1 MAYNPLARVKWSLKD
16 LVGLIKLRQQNKFD
30 ANIVVSGD
38 RGNGKSTCI
47 AKLMYL
53 TKIYNPKKHQV
64 YAREEVI
71 KLLALQK
78 YGLCFDDEAI
88 NSGYKRDFQSKGQ
101 QELIKI
107 VTAYRDNFNVYASAI
122 PNFFNLDKDLRDLV
136 FIHIHVIER
145 GLGVLHM
152 PIQGRLY
159 SADKWDT
166 KNNARLE
173 DKWNKQKSTNPDY
186 KIPYHKLSTF
196 RGYVYFEDLTI
207 KQRELY
213 EQIKTEKRAKSFDK
227 YIDKPIEQDFFEK
240 AIKLILD
247 KKITKDGLIQ
257 MCLMDNRDYKHTLQ
271 KLARMLKKIT
281 SDNSRGLSD
290 YLFTSEEVHK
300 KEDIETSKRE
310 IDELIPDF

>member
-53 TKIYNPKKHQV
+53 TKIYNPRKHQV
-64 YAREEVI
+64 YSREDVI

-145 GLGVLHM
+145 GLGILHM

-159 SADKWDT
+159 SMDKWDT

-196 RGYVYFEDLTI
+196 RGYVYFDDLTT

-213 EQIKTEKRAKSFDK
+213 EEIKKEKRAKSFDK
-227 YIDKPIEQDFFEK
+227 YIDKPIEQDFYEK
-240 AIKLILD
+240 CLKLILE

-257 MCLMDNRDYKHTLQ
+257 MCLIDNRDYKSTLQ
-271 KLARMLKKIT
+271 KLNRMLKKVT
-281 SDNSRGLSD
+281 SDDSRGLRD

-300 KEDIETSKRE
+300 KQDIEASKRE

>member
-16 LVGLIKLRQQNKFD
+16 LVGLIKLRQGNKFD
-30 ANIVVSGD
+30 ANLVVSGD

-47 AKLMYL
+47 AKLLYL
-53 TKIYNPKKHQV
+53 TKQYNPQKHQV
-64 YAREEVI
+64 YSREDVI
-71 KLLALQK
+71 KLLAGQK
-78 YGLCFDDEAI
+78 FGICFDDEAI

-107 VTAYRDNFNVYASAI
+107 VTAYRDNFNLYVSAI
-122 PNFFNLDKDLRDLV
+122 PNFFNLDKDLRDLT

-166 KNNARLE
+166 KNNAHLE
-173 DKWNKQKSTNPDY
+173 DKWNKQKAINPNY

-196 RGYVYFEDLTI
+196 RGYVYFEDLTP

-213 EQIKTEKRAKSFDK
+213 EQIKTEKRKASFDK
-227 YIDKPIEQDFFEK
+227 YIEKPKEEDFHEK
-240 AIKLILD
+240 CLKLILD
-247 KKITKDGLIQ
+247 KKITKEGLIQ
-257 MCLMDNRDYKHTLQ
+257 MCLLDNRDYKGTLQ
-271 KLARMLKKIT
+271 KLNRMLKKIT
-281 SDNSRGLSD
+281 TDDTRGLSD
-290 YLFTSEEVHK
+290 YLFSSEKVR
-300 KEDIETSKRE
+300 KEEQLEKNKSEIE
-310 IDELIPDF
+310 ELIPDF